1 MEDKNRLQAYLF
13 ILQNVLTSMCIYGR
27 VFFFFFLKKN
37 HKPNDFVFFVDFQ
50 VRTLE
55 LVLRKLFVYINDTR
69 FKIIYKGKLTSSH
82 TKVEKKKIKKL
93 YIHTYN

>member
-1 MEDKNRLQAYLF
+1 MHIWQ
-13 ILQNVLTSMCIYGR
+13 G
-27 VFFFFFLKKN
+27 FFFK
-37 HKPNDFVFFVDFQ
+37 KPNDFVFFVDFQ

-82 TKVEKKKIKKL
+82 TKVEKKKLKNYTSIR
-93 YIHTYN
+93 ITRGDHF

>member
-1 MEDKNRLQAYLF
+1 MAGF
-13 ILQNVLTSMCIYGR
+13 
-27 VFFFFFLKKN
+27 FFFFFLKKK

-69 FKIIYKGKLTSSH
+69 FKIIYKGKLTSSP
-82 TKVEKKKIKKL
+82 TKVEKKKLKNYTSI
-93 YIHTYN
+93 